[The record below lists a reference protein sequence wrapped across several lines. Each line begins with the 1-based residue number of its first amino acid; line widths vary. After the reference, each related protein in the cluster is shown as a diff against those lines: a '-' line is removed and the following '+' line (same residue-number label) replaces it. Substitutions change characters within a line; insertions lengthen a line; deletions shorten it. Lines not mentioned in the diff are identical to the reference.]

1 MVTIFYILQ
10 WYVTFSMAAS
20 SFSSNSSWKSIKPQ
34 FFSCCERTWCSSAE
48 ADGVDALSMFRGR
61 CEPVFLFCSGGEVV
75 SVVRGVD
82 TPLLQKSILEKVEEE
97 KKFIEEGNV
106 RQKGQEIIFHDEPE
120 QMEEEEEEEAETS
133 YLEEEDVADSGI
145 YTIAVIKPDAVLI
158 GKVEEIKEK
167 IMEAGFIIV
176 AEDEKTLT
184 EAEARDFYQHKA
196 SEDNFEDLVKY
207 MSSGPCHVFI
217 LSEGREEN
225 ITFPSWEEFVE
236 PDSIEIIRPEMSS
249 RPVDRTDESINAVDE
264 TDGVDQAIRQLAF
277 LFPSLVTSGGATKE
291 RTVAII
297 RPDLLREKKDAILQS
312 IQEAGFTIEMQKEMT
327 FTDQQAREFYKENEG
342 KDIFEILIQ
351 YMTSGPILALALS
364 REDAIQHWRKLLG
377 PENIEKAKEE
387 APYSLRAEF
396 AIHNIPI
403 NQLHGSSP
411 ETAQK
416 EIEFFFPIQHTL
428 AVIKPDVFLEHKED
442 ILSKVKEAG
451 FTILQTKTI
460 ELSQDIAEEFYTE
473 QKEKLFYD
481 HLVNSMAEGSAMM
494 MILRK
499 ENAIEDWRNLM
510 GPSNPEVAKQ
520 IAPNSIRAQFGKN
533 ILQNAVHG
541 SSNEKRAMIEI
552 RYLFGENAL
561 NPCTDT
567 KVPSTSD
574 EKISDSEEEKATD

>member
-1 MVTIFYILQ
+1 MAGKKKEIQLQTIITNQDEWDVMLQAHGVTVIDVYQAWCGPCKAVIALFRKLKLEHGDNILHFA
-10 WYVTFSMAAS
+10 V
-20 SFSSNSSWKSIKPQ
+20 
-34 FFSCCERTWCSSAE
+34 AE

-97 KKFIEEGNV
+97 KKFIEEGN
-106 RQKGQEIIFHDEPE
+106 GQEIIFHDEPE

-133 YLEEEDVADSGI
+133 YLEEEDVADSSEEPTTGFFS
-145 YTIAVIKPDAVLI
+145 PDASFCSTNFI
-158 GKVEEIKEK
+158 NSK

-249 RPVDRTDESINAVDE
+249 RKKVQFKKKTDESINAVDE

-297 RPDLLREKKDAILQS
+297 RPDLLREKKDIDAILQS

-552 RYLFGENAL
+552 RYLFGE
-561 NPCTDT
+561 
-567 KVPSTSD
+567 
-574 EKISDSEEEKATD
+574 